1 MLCQFFRK
9 HSVPI
14 SIVIFS
20 LLSYGLLI
28 PFLGFYWDDWPM
40 IWFSYTQGPGG
51 FPSAFAGDRP
61 FLAMIYQ
68 ITTTFIKY
76 VPWQWQ
82 LLGIFSKIVTSLAF
96 WWAFSQVWPNQKQKL
111 AWAALLFVV
120 YPGFKQQPI
129 SVVYSNGYFLLAAYF
144 LSFGFMAL
152 AIRRPAKAWLYT
164 LAGVASFLFCF
175 LSTEYYFGL
184 EMIRPV
190 ILFLML
196 AGTATTLRQRLT
208 KTILHW
214 LPYLIPFAA
223 IFIWRVFIF
232 QFPTYQP
239 VLLETAERDPLAGM
253 LELVWRTL
261 HDPLLGG
268 VEAWSSSV
276 RIPLMEDLTQTGTL
290 LYCVLVLFTFGMT
303 LFILFKRLP
312 PAENNQGYPISDQN
326 FNGKLMLTGGL
337 SLLFAGAPIWVT
349 GLRLELS
356 YPYDRFTLAYM
367 MGSALF
373 LTGLISW
380 LVRTQAQ
387 RMIIIALLVAM
398 AVGENFNNANTYRK
412 DWLAH
417 NDFFQQ
423 LSWRVPGLIPGTVLL
438 TYDLPLHYYS
448 DNSLTGPLN
457 LIYANENKSLALSY
471 YFAFL
476 DVRVGHSIPALSPGL
491 PISQPFR
498 NAVFNGSTDQILVLF
513 YSPPGCLRVLDP
525 VRDADLRIM
534 QNELL
539 NAVPISNP
547 GVINTDLSATPWLP
561 EYIFGSPET
570 EREWCYYYQKAD
582 LARQAGNWQQ
592 ALTTIEDAYAKRLGP
607 QEPSEILLP
616 IEIYG
621 MNGNWQRVD
630 ELLSEAY
637 RTNSQFSNQYCKTLD
652 KIADETADSMT
663 DSDKAI
669 YEKLSGAMVCF
680 ELN

>member
-9 HSVPI
+9 QSVSI

-51 FPSAFAGDRP
+51 FPAAFAGDRP
-61 FLAMIYQ
+61 FLAVIYE
-68 ITTTFIKY
+68 ITTTFLKY

-152 AIRRPAKAWLYT
+152 AIHRSAKAWLYT

-190 ILFLML
+190 IIFLML
-196 AGTATTLRQRLT
+196 AGTATKLRQRLT

-239 VLLETAERDPLAGM
+239 VLLETAEQDPLAGA
-253 LELVWRTL
+253 LRLAWRAF
-261 HDPLLGG
+261 HDPLLAGIK
-268 VEAWSSSV
+268 AWSSYV
-276 RIPLMEDLTQTGTL
+276 RFPLLEDFSQTGMQLYWL
-290 LYCVLVLFTFGMT
+290 LVILTFAFT
-303 LFILFKRLP
+303 LFLLFKRLP
-312 PAENNQGYPISDQN
+312 QTDGPVGEPATAQR
-326 FNGKLMLTGGL
+326 FNRDLMIIGGL
-337 SLLFAGAPIWVT
+337 SLLFAGAPIWIT
-349 GLRLELS
+349 GLRLELF
-356 YPYDRFTLAYM
+356 YPFDRFTLAFM

-380 LVRTQAQ
+380 LARTQAQ
-387 RMIIIALLVAM
+387 RMLIIALLVAM

-423 LSWRVPGLIPGTVLL
+423 LSWRVPGLKHDTVVL
-438 TYDLPLHYYS
+438 TYDLPLNYYS

-457 LIYANENKSLALSY
+457 LIYDNDNKTLDLNY

-476 DVRVGHSIPALSPGL
+476 DVRLGRSIPELKPGL

-547 GVINTDLSATPWLP
+547 GVINTDLSATHWLP

-570 EREWCYYYQKAD
+570 DREWCYYYQKAD

-637 RTNSQFSNQYCKTLD
+637 RTNSQFRNQYCKTLD